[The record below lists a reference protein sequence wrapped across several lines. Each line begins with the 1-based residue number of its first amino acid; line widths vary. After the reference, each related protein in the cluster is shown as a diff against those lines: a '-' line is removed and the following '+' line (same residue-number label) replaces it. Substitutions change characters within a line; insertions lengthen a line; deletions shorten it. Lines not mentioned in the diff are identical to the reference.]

1 MSLSAHAMLQV
12 VAAKND
18 HNKNCPW
25 QQPAKEVHV
34 HPDGLE
40 ALGWA
45 DGDDVAGLT
54 VVADDRVPRK
64 RLVVYCAGDL
74 KERNAANVEEPV
86 EDELVHAVSTEREE
100 EYAGHR

>member
-12 VAAKND
+12 VAAKKD
-18 HNKNCPW
+18 HNAHCPW
-25 QQPAKEVHV
+25 QQPAKEIHI

-40 ALGWA
+40 ALGWD

-74 KERNAANVEEPV
+74 QREEAEEIEVALVSRAKLNAKREI
-86 EDELVHAVSTEREE
+86 VHAGAT
-100 EYAGHR
+100 G